1 MGARSSPEGYRVA
14 VARYGLPVRILGVLL
29 VVVVAAG
36 CSHVTG
42 SKSTKSG
49 RPPACD
55 LIAKL
60 DEVADRVARADVH
73 DPDAFEKTLVT
84 AVSEY
89 VTNVRELQAVAPIA
103 LHDGLTRVEADVT
116 QLRFDAALTDRGE
129 LDAYAARTCGRVAG
143 TGTTTG
149 GPTIG
154 ATTGGTTGVTV
165 AGTPTTA
172 ATGPTT
178 TTLPSDG

>member
-1 MGARSSPEGYRVA
+1 
-14 VARYGLPVRILGVLL
+14 VRILGVL
-29 VVVVAAG
+29 VVVIVAAG
-36 CSHVTG
+36 CSQVTG

-49 RPPACD
+49 RPPTCN

-60 DEVADRVARADVH
+60 DEIANRVAQADVH
-73 DPDAFEKTLVT
+73 DPDAFEKTLST

-143 TGTTTG
+143 TATTIS
-149 GPTIG
+149 GPTTG
-154 ATTGGTTGVTV
+154 ATTVGTTGVTG
-165 AGTPTTA
+165 AGTPTTV
-172 ATGPTT
+172 ATDPTN